1 MTPEFES
8 QKNKQNSLGDSP
20 DPCLDTRDLEQRDT
34 ANATLRDRFEL
45 LSAYL
50 DGEVSATERK
60 QVEHWLETEPNIQC
74 LYKRLLNLRQKLRS
88 APVPAATQPVDV
100 TVDQV
105 FSRLENRR
113 RKPILLWGGTA
124 IAAAVIAAVSG
135 IFGNQNAW
143 SPQIASSPAKPD
155 SEALTIALSE
165 PVIQIP
171 QVSTETY
178 KYHKSPAAYPHS
190 IR

>member
-8 QKNKQNSLGDSP
+8 QKHKHNSFGDSP
-20 DPCLDTRDLEQRDT
+20 DPCQCARDMEK
-34 ANATLRDRFEL
+34 RDRFEL

-60 QVEHWLETEPNIQC
+60 QVEHWLETDPNIQC
-74 LYKRLLNLRQKLRS
+74 LYKRLLNLRQRLRS
-88 APVPAATQPVDV
+88 TPVPAATQSVDV
-100 TVDQV
+100 TVDRV

-113 RKPILLWGGTA
+113 RKPILFVGGAA

-143 SPQIASSPAKPD
+143 SPQMANSPVRSD

-171 QVSTETY
+171 QVSNGTY
-178 KYHKSPAAYPHS
+178 KSQKSSVGYPHT
-190 IR
+190 IK

>member
-8 QKNKQNSLGDSP
+8 QKHQKNSFGDSP
-20 DPCLDTRDLEQRDT
+20 DPCCGARDMEK
-34 ANATLRDRFEL
+34 RDRFEL

-60 QVEHWLETEPNIQC
+60 QVEDWLATDPQSQC
-74 LYKRLLNLRQKLRS
+74 LYKRLLNLRQRLRS
-88 APVPAATQPVDV
+88 LPVPAATQPVDL

-105 FSRLENRR
+105 FSKLENRR
-113 RKPILLWGGTA
+113 RKPILVWGGTA
-124 IAAAVIAAVSG
+124 IAAALIAAVSG
-135 IFGNQNAW
+135 VFGNQNVW
-143 SPQIASSPAKPD
+143 SPQLANSPTTAD

-171 QVSTETY
+171 QGSASEY
-178 KYHKSPAAYPHS
+178 KYHKSPVGYPHS
-190 IR
+190 IK

>member
-8 QKNKQNSLGDSP
+8 QNNQQNSFGDSP
-20 DPCLDTRDLEQRDT
+20 DPCLGARDMEK
-34 ANATLRDRFEL
+34 RDRFEL

-50 DGEVSATERK
+50 DGEVSATERQ
-60 QVEHWLETEPNIQC
+60 QVEDWLATDPNIQC
-74 LYKRLLNLRQKLRS
+74 LYKRLLNLRQGLRNT
-88 APVPAATQPVDV
+88 PVPAASQPVNV

-105 FSRLENRR
+105 FSRLEKRR
-113 RKPILLWGGTA
+113 RKPILVWGGTA
-124 IAAAVIAAVSG
+124 IAAALIAAVSG
-135 IFGNQNAW
+135 VFGNQNAW
-143 SPQIASSPAKPD
+143 SPQMANSPATPD

-178 KYHKSPAAYPHS
+178 KSPQSPAAYPHS
-190 IR
+190 VK

>member
-8 QKNKQNSLGDSP
+8 QKNQQNYLGDSP
-20 DPCLDTRDLEQRDT
+20 DPCLGARDMEKRDC
-34 ANATLRDRFEL
+34 FEL

-60 QVEHWLETEPNIQC
+60 QVEDWLATDPNIQC
-74 LYKRLLNLRQKLRS
+74 LYKRLLNLRQGLRS
-88 APVPAATQPVDV
+88 VPVPAASQPVEV

-105 FSRLENRR
+105 FSRIENRR
-113 RKPILLWGGTA
+113 RKPILIWGGTA
-124 IAAAVIAAVSG
+124 IAAALIAAVSG
-135 IFGNQNAW
+135 VFGNQNSW
-143 SPQIASSPAKPD
+143 SPQMAITPAKSD

-171 QVSTETY
+171 QVSNGTY
-178 KYHKSPAAYPHS
+178 KYQKSPVGYPHT
-190 IR
+190 IK

>member
-8 QKNKQNSLGDSP
+8 QKHKQNSFGDSP
-20 DPCLDTRDLEQRDT
+20 DPCLSACDMEKRDC
-34 ANATLRDRFEL
+34 FEL

-60 QVEHWLETEPNIQC
+60 QVEDWLATDPNIQC
-74 LYKRLLNLRQKLRS
+74 LYKRLLNLRQGLRNI
-88 APVPAATQPVDV
+88 PVPAASQPVDV

-105 FSRLENRR
+105 FSRLESRR
-113 RKPILLWGGTA
+113 RKPILVWGGTA
-124 IAAAVIAAVSG
+124 IAAALIAAVSG
-135 IFGNQNAW
+135 VFGNQNAW
-143 SPQIASSPAKPD
+143 SPQVANSPATPD

-171 QVSTETY
+171 KVSTETY
-178 KYHKSPAAYPHS
+178 KYQKSPVTYPHT
-190 IR
+190 IK

>member
-8 QKNKQNSLGDSP
+8 QKHQHHSLGDSP
-20 DPCLDTRDLEQRDT
+20 DPCMSARDMEK
-34 ANATLRDRFEL
+34 RDRFEL

-60 QVEHWLETEPNIQC
+60 QVEDWLATDPNIQC
-74 LYKRLLNLRQKLRS
+74 LYKRLLNLRQGLRNT
-88 APVPAATQPVDV
+88 PVPATSQPVDV

-113 RKPILLWGGTA
+113 RKPILFVGGAA
-124 IAAAVIAAVSG
+124 IAAALIAAISG
-135 IFGNQNAW
+135 VFGNQNAW
-143 SPQIASSPAKPD
+143 SPQMANTPATPD
-155 SEALTIALSE
+155 SDALTIALSE

-171 QVSTETY
+171 QVSNGTY
-178 KYHKSPAAYPHS
+178 KYQKSSVGYPHT
-190 IR
+190 IK

>member
-8 QKNKQNSLGDSP
+8 QKYQQNSPGDSP
-20 DPCLDTRDLEQRDT
+20 DPCLGARDMEKPDP

-60 QVEHWLETEPNIQC
+60 QVEGWLATDPNIQC
-74 LYKRLLNLRQKLRS
+74 LYKRLLNLRQGLRNT
-88 APVPAATQPVDV
+88 PVPAATQPVNV
-100 TVDQV
+100 TVDEV
-105 FSRLENRR
+105 FSRLEKRR
-113 RKPILLWGGTA
+113 RKPILVWGGTA
-124 IAAAVIAAVSG
+124 IAAALIAAVSG
-135 IFGNQNAW
+135 VFGNQNAW
-143 SPQIASSPAKPD
+143 SPQVANSPAKPD

-171 QVSTETY
+171 QVSSETY
-178 KYHKSPAAYPHS
+178 KYQKSPVGYPHT
-190 IR
+190 IK